1 MKVLIVAATEFEI
14 KPLIQAQRNVEML
27 ITGIGSSATIYHLTK
42 KLLTNHY
49 DLVIQAG
56 IAGMFAGKFTLGAVV
71 FVKEDA
77 FADIGI
83 EEKGELRT
91 FFEYGFLDKNEF
103 PFSDGKLLNPSAI
116 LEKIPLPAATAITVN
131 MVSDNFVHNENF
143 RQKYH
148 ADIESMEGAAFHY
161 VCLQH
166 KINFLQVRSLSN
178 VVGERDKSRWVIDS
192 SIRNLN
198 SELIKII
205 DNFK

>member
-91 FFEYGFLDKNEF
+91 IFEYGFLDKNEF

-205 DNFK
+205 DNL

>member
-103 PFSDGKLLNPSAI
+103 PFSDGKLLNPSEI
-116 LEKIPLPAATAITVN
+116 LEKISLPAATAITVN

-198 SELIKII
+198 DELAKII
-205 DNFK
+205 DNL

>member
-27 ITGIGSSATIYHLTK
+27 IIGIGSSATIYDLTI

-49 DLVIQAG
+49 DLVIKSG
-56 IAGMFAGKFTLGAVV
+56 IAGMFAGKFTLGAVM

-91 FFEYGFLDKNEF
+91 IFEYGFLDKNEF

-131 MVSDNFVHNENF
+131 MVSDNCVHNENF

-198 SELIKII
+198 DELVKII

>member
-103 PFSDGKLLNPSAI
+103 PFSDGKLLNPSEI
-116 LEKIPLPAATAITVN
+116 LEKISLPAATAITVN

-198 SELIKII
+198 DELVKII
-205 DNFK
+205 DNL

>member
-198 SELIKII
+198 DELVKII

>member
-77 FADIGI
+77 FADVGI

-205 DNFK
+205 DNL

>member
-91 FFEYGFLDKNEF
+91 IFEYGFLDKNEF

>member
-77 FADIGI
+77 FADVGI

-116 LEKIPLPAATAITVN
+116 LEKISLPAATAITVN

-198 SELIKII
+198 DELAKII
-205 DNFK
+205 DNL

>member
-91 FFEYGFLDKNEF
+91 IFEYGFLDKNEF

-198 SELIKII
+198 DELIKII
-205 DNFK
+205 DNL

>member
-14 KPLIQAQRNVEML
+14 KPVIEAPKNVEIL
-27 ITGIGSSATIYHLTK
+27 ITGIGISATIYHLTK
-42 KLLTNHY
+42 KLLANHY

-56 IAGMFAGKFTLGAVV
+56 IAGMFPGKLTLGTAVA
-71 FVKEDA
+71 VKEDA

-91 FFEYGFLDKNEF
+91 LFESGFLDKNEF
-103 PFSDGKLLNPSAI
+103 PFSDGKLPNPSVI
-116 LEKIPLPAATAITVN
+116 LEKIPLPMATAITVN
-131 MVSDNFVHNENF
+131 MVSDNSVHNENF

-161 VCLQH
+161 VCLQQ
-166 KINFLQVRSLSN
+166 KINFLQIRSISN
-178 VVGERDKSRWVIDS
+178 VVGERDKSRWAIDS

-205 DNFK
+205 DNL

>member
-91 FFEYGFLDKNEF
+91 IFEYGFLDKNEF

-131 MVSDNFVHNENF
+131 MVSDNFIHNENF

-148 ADIESMEGAAFHY
+148 ADIECMEGAAFHY
-161 VCLQH
+161 VCLQQ
-166 KINFLQVRSLSN
+166 KIDFLQIRSISN
-178 VVGERDKSRWVIDS
+178 VVGERDKSRWAIDS
-192 SIRNLN
+192 AIRNLN

-205 DNFK
+205 DNL

>member
-91 FFEYGFLDKNEF
+91 IFEYGFLDKNEF

-198 SELIKII
+198 DELVKII

>member
-91 FFEYGFLDKNEF
+91 IFEYGFLDKNEF

-161 VCLQH
+161 VCLQQ
-166 KINFLQVRSLSN
+166 KIDFLQIRSISN
-178 VVGERDKSRWVIDS
+178 VVGERDKSRWAIDS
-192 SIRNLN
+192 AIRNLN

-205 DNFK
+205 DNL

>member
-77 FADIGI
+77 FADVGI

-116 LEKIPLPAATAITVN
+116 LEKISLPAATAITVN

-205 DNFK
+205 DNL

>member
-14 KPLIQAQRNVEML
+14 KPLIEAQKTVEIL
-27 ITGIGSSATIYHLTK
+27 KTGIGSSATIYHLTK
-42 KLLTNHY
+42 KLLTSHY

-71 FVKEDA
+71 AVKEDA
-77 FADIGI
+77 FADVGI
-83 EEKGELRT
+83 EEKDELRT
-91 FFEYGFLDKNEF
+91 LFEYGFLDKNEF
-103 PFSDGKLLNPSAI
+103 PFSDGKLVNPSVI

-161 VCLQH
+161 VCLQQ
-166 KINFLQVRSLSN
+166 KIRFLQVRSISN
-178 VVGERDKSRWVIDS
+178 VVGERDKSRWAVDS
-192 SIRNLN
+192 AIRNLN
-198 SELIKII
+198 NELIKII
-205 DNFK
+205 DNL

>member
-14 KPLIQAQRNVEML
+14 KPLIEAQKTVEIL
-27 ITGIGSSATIYHLTK
+27 KTGIGSSATIYHLTK
-42 KLLTNHY
+42 KLLTSHY

-71 FVKEDA
+71 AVKEDA
-77 FADIGI
+77 FADVGI
-83 EEKGELRT
+83 EEKDELRT
-91 FFEYGFLDKNEF
+91 LFEYGFLDKNEF
-103 PFSDGKLLNPSAI
+103 PFSDGKLVNPSVI

-161 VCLQH
+161 VCLQQ
-166 KINFLQVRSLSN
+166 KINFLQIRCISN
-178 VVGERDKSRWVIDS
+178 VVGERDKSRWAVDS
-192 SIRNLN
+192 AIRNLN
-198 SELIKII
+198 NELIKII
-205 DNFK
+205 DNL

>member
-198 SELIKII
+198 DELVKII
-205 DNFK
+205 DNL

>member
-91 FFEYGFLDKNEF
+91 IFEYGFLDKNEF

-198 SELIKII
+198 DELVKII
-205 DNFK
+205 DNL

>member
-198 SELIKII
+198 EELVKMI

>member
-198 SELIKII
+198 DELIKII
-205 DNFK
+205 DNL

>member
-91 FFEYGFLDKNEF
+91 IFEYGFLDKNEF

-116 LEKIPLPAATAITVN
+116 LEKISLPAATAITVN

-198 SELIKII
+198 DELAKII
-205 DNFK
+205 DNL

>member
-14 KPLIQAQRNVEML
+14 KPLIETQKKAEIL

-42 KLLTNHY
+42 RLLTNHY

-56 IAGMFAGKFTLGAVV
+56 IAGMFPGKFTLGAVV
-71 FVKEDA
+71 AVKEDA
-77 FADIGI
+77 FADVGI

-91 FFEYGFLDKNEF
+91 LFEYGFLDKNEF
-103 PFSDGKLLNPSAI
+103 PFSDGKLLNPSVI

-131 MVSDNFVHNENF
+131 MVSDNFIHNENF

-161 VCLQH
+161 VCLQQ
-166 KINFLQVRSLSN
+166 KIDFLQIRSISN
-178 VVGERDKSRWVIDS
+178 VVGERDKSRWAIDS
-192 SIRNLN
+192 AIRNLN

-205 DNFK
+205 DNL